1 MKLGFEIQRVLLG
14 LLNKAAVDGGAYG
27 HLIQHFT
34 TRHRLPLHALQLHAR
49 IVVFSVTPD
58 NFLASKLIN
67 FYTRENRFRQALHV
81 FDEITVKNAFSY
93 NALLI
98 AYTSREMYFDA
109 FSLFLSWIGS
119 SSGAARPDSVSVSCV
134 LKALSGYDGFLL
146 GSLARQVHGF
156 VIRGGFDSD
165 VFVGNGMIT
174 YYTKCDNIESARK
187 VFDEMSERDV
197 VSWNSMISGY
207 SQSGSF
213 ENCKELYKRM
223 LRCPD
228 LKPNGV
234 TVISVLQA
242 CGQSSDLVFG
252 MEVHKKMI
260 ENHIQMDLSL
270 CNAVIGF
277 YAKCGSLDYA
287 RALFDEMSE
296 KDSVTHGAI
305 ISGYMAHGLVN
316 EAMDL
321 FGDMENIGLSTW
333 NAVIS
338 GLMQN
343 NHHEEV
349 ISSFREMIR
358 GGSRPNTVT
367 LSSLLPS
374 LTYSSNLK
382 GGKEIHAFAIRYMA
396 HGLVNEA
403 MDLFGD
409 MENIGLS
416 TWNAVISGLMQNNH
430 HEEVIS
436 SFREMIRGGSRPNTV
451 TLSSLLPSLTYS
463 SNLKGG
469 KEIHAFAIRNGA
481 DSNIYVT
488 TSIVDNYAKLGF
500 LPGAQRVFDNCK
512 DRSLIV
518 WTAIIT
524 AYAVHGDS
532 DSACRLFEQMQ
543 CLGTKPDNVT
553 LTAVLSA
560 FAHSGDS
567 DKAQDIFDSMV
578 TKYDI
583 EPGVEH
589 YACMVSVLSRA
600 GKLSDAIEFIARMP
614 IEPIAKVWGAL
625 LNGASV
631 LGDVEIARFACDRLF
646 EMEPENTGNYTI
658 MANLYTQAG
667 RWEEA
672 EIVRDK
678 MTRIGLKKIPG
689 TSWIETDKGLR
700 SFIAKDS
707 SCERSKEM
715 YNVIEGLIE
724 SMSDKE
730 YIMKQELDVTY

>member
-1 MKLGFEIQRVLLG
+1 MKAGIEIHR
-14 LLNKAAVDGGAYG
+14 LLNKAAAVDGGAYG
-27 HLIQHFT
+27 HLIQHF

-81 FDEITVKNAFSY
+81 FDGITVRNAFSY

-98 AYTSREMYFDA
+98 AYTSREMYSDA
-109 FSLFLSWIGS
+109 FSLFSSWIRS
-119 SSGAARPDSVSVSCV
+119 SCYSSGIARPDSISISCV
-134 LKALSGYDGFLL
+134 LKALSGYDGFWV
-146 GSLARQVHGF
+146 GSLAREVHGF

-174 YYTKCDNIESARK
+174 YYTKCDDIASARK
-187 VFDEMSERDV
+187 VFDEMPERDV

-213 ENCKELYKRM
+213 EECKELYKSM
-223 LRCPD
+223 LGCSD

-260 ENHIQMDLSL
+260 ENHHHIQMDLSL

-296 KDSVTHGAI
+296 RDSVTYGAI
-305 ISGYMAHGLVN
+305 ISGYMAHGLVQ
-316 EAMDL
+316 EAMAL
-321 FGDMENIGLSTW
+321 FSEMGSIGLSTW

-349 ISSFREMIR
+349 VNSFKEMIR
-358 GGSRPNTVT
+358 CGSRPNTVT

-382 GGKEIHAFAIRYMA
+382 GGKEIHAFA
-396 HGLVNEA
+396 V
-403 MDLFGD
+403 
-409 MENIGLS
+409 
-416 TWNAVISGLMQNNH
+416 
-430 HEEVIS
+430 
-436 SFREMIRGGSRPNTV
+436 
-451 TLSSLLPSLTYS
+451 
-463 SNLKGG
+463 
-469 KEIHAFAIRNGA
+469 RNGC
-481 DSNIYVT
+481 DDNIYVT
-488 TSIVDNYAKLGF
+488 TSIIDNYAKLGF
-500 LPGAQRVFDNCK
+500 LSGAQRVFDSCK
-512 DRSLIV
+512 ERSLIV

-532 DSACRLFEQMQ
+532 CSACSLFDQMQ
-543 CLGTKPDNVT
+543 CVGIKPDNVT

-560 FAHSGDS
+560 CAHSGES
-567 DKAQDIFDSMV
+567 DKAQKIFDSMV
-578 TKYDI
+578 MKYGV

-600 GKLSDAIEFIARMP
+600 GKLSDAMEFISKMP
-614 IEPIAKVWGAL
+614 IEPVAKVWGGL

-631 LGDVEIARFACDRLF
+631 LGDLEIARFACDRLF

-672 EIVRDK
+672 ESVRDK

-689 TSWIETDKGLR
+689 TSWIETAKGLR
-700 SFIAKDS
+700 SFIAKDT

-715 YNVIEGLIE
+715 YDVIEGLVE

-730 YIMKQELDVTY
+730 YIMKQKLDEAI

>member
-1 MKLGFEIQRVLLG
+1 MF
-14 LLNKAAVDGGAYG
+14 DG
-27 HLIQHFT
+27 
-34 TRHRLPLHALQLHAR
+34 
-49 IVVFSVTPD
+49 
-58 NFLASKLIN
+58 
-67 FYTRENRFRQALHV
+67 
-81 FDEITVKNAFSY
+81 ITVRNAFSY

-98 AYTSREMYFDA
+98 AYTSRELYSDA
-109 FSLFLSWIGS
+109 FSLFSSWIGS
-119 SSGAARPDSVSVSCV
+119 SCYSSGNARPDSISISCV
-134 LKALSGYDGFLL
+134 LKSLSGYDDFWVR
-146 GSLARQVHGF
+146 SLAREVHGF

-174 YYTKCDNIESARK
+174 YYTKCDDIASARK
-187 VFDEMSERDV
+187 VFDEMSDRDV

-213 ENCKELYKRM
+213 EECKELYKSM
-223 LRCPD
+223 LGCSD

-252 MEVHKKMI
+252 MEVHKKML
-260 ENHIQMDLSL
+260 ENHHHIQMDLSL
-270 CNAVIGF
+270 CNAVTGF

-296 KDSVTHGAI
+296 KDSVTYGAI

-321 FGDMENIGLSTW
+321 FSEMENIGVSTW

-349 ISSFREMIR
+349 INSFREMIR
-358 GGSRPNTVT
+358 C
-367 LSSLLPS
+367 
-374 LTYSSNLK
+374 
-382 GGKEIHAFAIRYMA
+382 
-396 HGLVNEA
+396 
-403 MDLFGD
+403 
-409 MENIGLS
+409 
-416 TWNAVISGLMQNNH
+416 
-430 HEEVIS
+430 
-436 SFREMIRGGSRPNTV
+436 GSRPNTV

-469 KEIHAFAIRNGA
+469 KEIHAFAIRNGC
-481 DSNIYVT
+481 DNNIYVT
-488 TSIVDNYAKLGF
+488 TSIIDNYAKLGF
-500 LPGAQRVFDNCK
+500 LRGAQNVFDNCK
-512 DRSLIV
+512 ERSLIV

-532 DSACRLFEQMQ
+532 YSACRLFDQMQ
-543 CLGTKPDNVT
+543 CVGTKPDNVT

-560 FAHSGDS
+560 CAHSGEA
-567 DKAQDIFDSMV
+567 DKAQNIFDSMV
-578 TKYDI
+578 TKYEI

-600 GKLSDAIEFIARMP
+600 GKLSDAMEFISKMP

-631 LGDVEIARFACDRLF
+631 LGDLEIARFACDRLF

-672 EIVRDK
+672 EIVREK

-689 TSWIETDKGLR
+689 TSWIETGKGLR
-700 SFIAKDS
+700 SFIAKDT

-715 YNVIEGLIE
+715 YDVIEGLVE

-730 YIMKQELDVTY
+730 YVMKQELDEAS

>member
-1 MKLGFEIQRVLLG
+1 MKVGFEIQRALQG
-14 LLNKAAVDGGAYG
+14 LLNKAVVDGGAYG

-34 TRHRLPLHALQLHAR
+34 RNRLPLHALQLHGR

-58 NFLASKLIN
+58 NFLASRLIN

-81 FDEITVKNAFSY
+81 FDEITVRNAFSY

-98 AYTSREMYFDA
+98 AYTSREMYLDA
-109 FSLFLSWIGS
+109 FSLFSSWVGS
-119 SSGAARPDSVSVSCV
+119 SYHSSGTARPDSISISCV
-134 LKALSGYDGFLL
+134 LKALSGYDDFWL

-156 VIRGGFDSD
+156 VLTGGFDSD
-165 VFVGNGMIT
+165 VFVGNGLIT
-174 YYTKCDNIESARK
+174 YYTKCDTIESARK

-207 SQSGSF
+207 SQNGSY
-213 ENCKELYKRM
+213 EDCKELYKAM
-223 LRCPD
+223 LGYSD
-228 LKPNGV
+228 LKPNEV

-242 CGQSSDLVFG
+242 CGQSSDLLFG
-252 MEVHKKMI
+252 MEVHKKVL
-260 ENHIQMDLSL
+260 ENHIQMGLSL

-296 KDSVTHGAI
+296 KDSVTYGAI
-305 ISGYMAHGLVN
+305 ISGYMAHGLVK
-316 EAMDL
+316 EAMAL
-321 FGDMENIGLSTW
+321 FSEMENIGLSTW

-343 NHHEEV
+343 NNHEEV
-349 ISSFREMIR
+349 INSFREMIR
-358 GGSRPNTVT
+358 CGSRPNSVT
-367 LSSLLPS
+367 LSSLLAS

-382 GGKEIHAFAIRYMA
+382 A
-396 HGLVNEA
+396 
-403 MDLFGD
+403 
-409 MENIGLS
+409 
-416 TWNAVISGLMQNNH
+416 
-430 HEEVIS
+430 
-436 SFREMIRGGSRPNTV
+436 
-451 TLSSLLPSLTYS
+451 
-463 SNLKGG
+463 
-469 KEIHAFAIRNGA
+469 
-481 DSNIYVT
+481 
-488 TSIVDNYAKLGF
+488 GF
-500 LPGAQRVFDNCK
+500 LLGAQRVFDNCK

-532 DSACRLFEQMQ
+532 DSACSLFDQMQ
-543 CLGTKPDNVT
+543 CLGIKPDNVT

-560 FAHSGDS
+560 FAHSGVS
-567 DKAQDIFDSMV
+567 DKAQHIFDSMV

-600 GKLSDAIEFIARMP
+600 GKLLDAMEFISKMP

-631 LGDVEIARFACDRLF
+631 LGDVEIARFACDHLF

-678 MTRIGLKKIPG
+678 
-689 TSWIETDKGLR
+689 IEKNRT
-700 SFIAKDS
+700 
-707 SCERSKEM
+707 EE
-715 YNVIEGLIE
+715 NPWH
-724 SMSDKE
+724 
-730 YIMKQELDVTY
+730 

>member
-1 MKLGFEIQRVLLG
+1 MKLGFEIQRALQG

-34 TRHRLPLHALQLHAR
+34 RHRLPLHALQLHAR
-49 IVVFSVTPD
+49 IVVFSTTPD
-58 NFLASKLIN
+58 NFLASKLIS
-67 FYTRENRFRQALHV
+67 FYTRQNRFRQALHV
-81 FDEITVKNAFSY
+81 FDEITVRNAFSY

-119 SSGAARPDSVSVSCV
+119 SCHSSGTARPDSISISCV
-134 LKALSGYDGFLL
+134 LKALSGCDGFWL

-156 VIRGGFDSD
+156 VIRGGFDFD
-165 VFVGNGMIT
+165 VFVGNGLIT

-187 VFDEMSERDV
+187 VFDEMSDRDV

-213 ENCKELYKRM
+213 EDCKKLYKAM
-223 LRCPD
+223 LGCSD
-228 LKPNGV
+228 FKPNEV

-296 KDSVTHGAI
+296 KDSVTYGAI
-305 ISGYMAHGLVN
+305 ISGYMAHGLVK
-316 EAMDL
+316 EAMAL
-321 FGDMENIGLSTW
+321 FSEMESIGLSTW

-349 ISSFREMIR
+349 INSFREMI
-358 GGSRPNTVT
+358 SC
-367 LSSLLPS
+367 
-374 LTYSSNLK
+374 
-382 GGKEIHAFAIRYMA
+382 
-396 HGLVNEA
+396 
-403 MDLFGD
+403 
-409 MENIGLS
+409 
-416 TWNAVISGLMQNNH
+416 
-430 HEEVIS
+430 
-436 SFREMIRGGSRPNTV
+436 GSRPNTV

-469 KEIHAFAIRNGA
+469 KEIHAFAIRNGS
-481 DSNIYVT
+481 DNNIYVT
-488 TSIVDNYAKLGF
+488 TSIIDNYAKLGF
-500 LPGAQRVFDNCK
+500 LLGAQRVFDNCK

-524 AYAVHGDS
+524 AHAVHGDS
-532 DSACRLFEQMQ
+532 DSACSLFDQMQ

-567 DKAQDIFDSMV
+567 DKAQHIFDSML
-578 TKYDI
+578 TKYNI

-600 GKLSDAIEFIARMP
+600 GKLSNAMEFISKMP

-631 LGDVEIARFACDRLF
+631 LGDVEIASFACDRLF

-672 EIVRDK
+672 EMVRDK
-678 MTRIGLKKIPG
+678 MKRIGLKKIPG
-689 TSWIETDKGLR
+689 TSWIETNKGLR

-715 YNVIEGLIE
+715 YDVIEGLVE

-730 YIMKQELDVTY
+730 YIMKQELDEAY

>member
-1 MKLGFEIQRVLLG
+1 MKLGFEIQR
-14 LLNKAAVDGGAYG
+14 LLNTAAVDGGAYG

-34 TRHRLPLHALQLHAR
+34 RDRLPLHALQLHAR
-49 IVVFSVTPD
+49 IVVFSVKPD

-81 FDEITVKNAFSY
+81 FDEITVRNAFSY

-109 FSLFLSWIGS
+109 FSLFSSWIGS
-119 SSGAARPDSVSVSCV
+119 SCYSSDTARPDSISISCV
-134 LKALSGYDGFLL
+134 LKALSGYDDYWLC
-146 GSLARQVHGF
+146 SLARQVHGF

-165 VFVGNGMIT
+165 VFVGNGLIT
-174 YYTKCDNIESARK
+174 YYTKCEDIASARK
-187 VFDEMSERDV
+187 GFDEMSDRDI

-207 SQSGSF
+207 SQSGSY
-213 ENCKELYKRM
+213 EDCKELYRSM
-223 LRCPD
+223 LSCSG

-252 MEVHKKMI
+252 MEVHKKML

-270 CNAVIGF
+270 CNAVIAF

-296 KDSVTHGAI
+296 KDSVTYGAI

-316 EAMDL
+316 EAMAL
-321 FGDMENIGLSTW
+321 FSEMESIGLSTW

-349 ISSFREMIR
+349 INAFREMIQC
-358 GGSRPNTVT
+358 GSRPNTVT

-374 LTYSSNLK
+374 LTYC
-382 GGKEIHAFAIRYMA
+382 
-396 HGLVNEA
+396 
-403 MDLFGD
+403 
-409 MENIGLS
+409 
-416 TWNAVISGLMQNNH
+416 
-430 HEEVIS
+430 
-436 SFREMIRGGSRPNTV
+436 
-451 TLSSLLPSLTYS
+451 

-469 KEIHAFAIRNGA
+469 KEIHAFAIRNGS
-481 DSNIYVT
+481 DNNIYVA
-488 TSIVDNYAKLGF
+488 TSIIDNYAKLGF
-500 LPGAQRVFDNCK
+500 LRGAQRVFDNCK
-512 DRSLIV
+512 ERSLIV

-532 DSACRLFEQMQ
+532 CSACSLFDQMQ
-543 CLGTKPDNVT
+543 CVGTKPDNVT

-560 FAHSGDS
+560 CAHSGES
-567 DKAQDIFDSMV
+567 DKAQHIFDSMV

-600 GKLSDAIEFIARMP
+600 GKLSDAMEFILKMP
-614 IEPIAKVWGAL
+614 MEPIAKVWGAL

-658 MANLYTQAG
+658 MANLYTRAG

-678 MTRIGLKKIPG
+678 MKRMGLKKIAG
-689 TSWIETDKGLR
+689 TSWIATGEGLR

-715 YNVIEGLIE
+715 YDVIEDLVE

-730 YIMKQELDVTY
+730 YIMKQELDEAY

>member
-1 MKLGFEIQRVLLG
+1 MKLGFEIQRALLG

-34 TRHRLPLHALQLHAR
+34 RHRLPLHALQLHAR
-49 IVVFSVTPD
+49 IVVFSITPD

-81 FDEITVKNAFSY
+81 FDEIAVRNAFSY

-119 SSGAARPDSVSVSCV
+119 SSSSGAARPDSVSISCV
-134 LKALSGYDGFLL
+134 LKALSGYDDFLF

-156 VIRGGFDSD
+156 VFRGGFDSD

-213 ENCKELYKRM
+213 EDCKEMYKAM
-223 LRCPD
+223 LVCPE

-252 MEVHKKMI
+252 MEVHKQML

-270 CNAVIGF
+270 CNALIGF

-287 RALFDEMSE
+287 RALFDEMNE
-296 KDSVTHGAI
+296 KDSVTYGAI
-305 ISGYMAHGLVN
+305 ISGYMSHGLVK
-316 EAMDL
+316 EAMAL
-321 FGDMENIGLSTW
+321 FSEMESIGLSTW

-358 GGSRPNTVT
+358 C
-367 LSSLLPS
+367 
-374 LTYSSNLK
+374 
-382 GGKEIHAFAIRYMA
+382 
-396 HGLVNEA
+396 
-403 MDLFGD
+403 
-409 MENIGLS
+409 
-416 TWNAVISGLMQNNH
+416 
-430 HEEVIS
+430 
-436 SFREMIRGGSRPNTV
+436 GSRPNTV

-488 TSIVDNYAKLGF
+488 TSIIDNYAKLGF
-500 LPGAQRVFDNCK
+500 ILGAQKVFDNCK
-512 DRSLIV
+512 ERSLIV
-518 WTAIIT
+518 LTAIIT

-532 DSACRLFEQMQ
+532 DSACRLFDQMQ
-543 CLGTKPDNVT
+543 CLGTRPDNVT

-560 FAHSGDS
+560 FAHSGES
-567 DKAQDIFDSMV
+567 DKAQHIFDSMV

-600 GKLSDAIEFIARMP
+600 GKLSDAMEYIARMP

-631 LGDVEIARFACDRLF
+631 LGDVEIAKFACDRLF

-667 RWEEA
+667 KWEEA
-672 EIVRDK
+672 EFVRDK

-715 YNVIEGLIE
+715 YDVIEGLLE

-730 YIMKQELDVTY
+730 YIMKQELDEAY